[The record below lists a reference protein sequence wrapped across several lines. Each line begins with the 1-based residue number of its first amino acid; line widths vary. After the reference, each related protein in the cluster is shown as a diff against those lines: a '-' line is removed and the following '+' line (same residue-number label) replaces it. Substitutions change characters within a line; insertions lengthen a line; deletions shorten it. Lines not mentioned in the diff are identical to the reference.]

1 MKITKRIIKVGNGQ
15 GVLINKSN
23 LIMLKLKV
31 GDILELDIKRA
42 KIEWNG
48 WKERRWKEC
57 KIWK

>member
-42 KIEWNG
+42 KIE
-48 WKERRWKEC
+48 
-57 KIWK
+57 